1 MESISLLSE
10 VLQLSFFRKALAVLV
25 CAGISFPLAGVFVVS
40 LDLIPLRFL
49 LMHVALL
56 GAAVGL
62 FIGQDPLVSGLVLCL
77 VTSIFL
83 GPLSDRVK
91 LTIGTSS
98 GVLMT
103 ITIALAFLLFHK
115 AGVMAMDAFAIL
127 SGNVL
132 ALSSMDVWITACL
145 SFSIIVFIIVF
156 LRPVTAVLFDRET
169 ARLTG
174 IPDSGIYYLLI
185 FLVGAVVGV
194 AMKLVGVLLLDAI
207 LILPAAA
214 AFLVGRNL
222 RQIFFFSSLF
232 GLVSAVLGMWVS
244 LAWDIPVSSSIT
256 FVGGIIMLISY
267 GVKKAVR

>member
-1 MESISLLSE
+1 MESISLLGE
-10 VLQLSFFRKALAVLV
+10 VLQYSFFQKALIGLV
-25 CAGISFPLAGVFVVS
+25 CAGVGFPIAGVFVVS
-40 LDLIPLRFL
+40 LDLVPLRFL

-56 GAAVGL
+56 GAAAGL

-98 GVLMT
+98 GILMT
-103 ITIALAFLLFHK
+103 ISIALAFLLFHK
-115 AGVMAMDAFAIL
+115 GGVMAMDAFAIL

-132 ALSSMDVWITACL
+132 GLSSMDVWITACL
-145 SFSIIVFIIVF
+145 SFSIIVFIIIF

-174 IPDSGIYYLLI
+174 IHDSGIYYLII

-207 LILPAAA
+207 LLLPAAT
-214 AFLVGRNL
+214 AFLVGKNL
-222 RQIFFFSSLF
+222 RQIFVFSSLF
-232 GLVSAVLGMWVS
+232 GVISAVLGLWVS
-244 LAWDIPVSSSIT
+244 LMWDIPVSSSIAII
-256 FVGGIIMLISY
+256 GGIILFIAYLI
-267 GVKKAVR
+267 KRAM

>member
-10 VLQLSFFRKALAVLV
+10 VLQYSFFQKALIGLV
-25 CAGISFPLAGVFVVS
+25 CAGIGFPLAGVFVVS

-91 LTIGTSS
+91 LTLGTSS
-98 GVLMT
+98 GILMT

-115 AGVMAMDAFAIL
+115 GGVMAMDAFAIL
-127 SGNVL
+127 SGSVL
-132 ALSSMDVWITACL
+132 ELSSMDVWITAGL
-145 SFSIIVFIIVF
+145 SFSIIAFILIF

-169 ARLTG
+169 ARLIG
-174 IPDSGIYYLLI
+174 IRDSGIYYLII
-185 FLVGAVVGV
+185 FLVGAVVGT
-194 AMKLVGVLLLDAI
+194 AMKLVGVFLLDAI
-207 LILPAAA
+207 LLLPAAA
-214 AFLVGRNL
+214 AFLIGRNL
-222 RQIFFFSSLF
+222 RQIFVLSSLF
-232 GLVSAVLGMWVS
+232 GVTSAVIGLWGS
-244 LAWDIPVSSSIT
+244 LVWDIPVSSSIV
-256 FVGGIIMLISY
+256 FVGGIIMFIAY
-267 GVKKAVR
+267 GIKKAVQ